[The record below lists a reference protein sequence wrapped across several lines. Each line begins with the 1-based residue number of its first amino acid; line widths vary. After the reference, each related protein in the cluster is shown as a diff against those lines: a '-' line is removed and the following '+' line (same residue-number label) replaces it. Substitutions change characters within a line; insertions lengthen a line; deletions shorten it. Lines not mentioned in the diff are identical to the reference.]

1 MITITVNGERREVPE
16 GTSIAGLLEL
26 LQITRGMFAVS
37 RNREI
42 LFREQYAA
50 VALAEGDEIE
60 VVRMV
65 GGG

>member
-1 MITITVNGERREVPE
+1 MITITVNGEPREVPE
-16 GTSIAGLLEL
+16 GTTVAGLLEL

-42 LFREQYAA
+42 LHREQYASA
-50 VALAEGDEIE
+50 ALAEGDVIE